1 MGTVRR
7 SKQKEIIYNALL
19 EEPCH
24 PTADTLYNKLKPE
37 NPNLSLATVYRNLN
51 QFASQGKILKIRVPD
66 GSDRFDGSIHKH
78 FHGFCTQCGEVFDIE
93 AEELEGIEEKI
104 MNISTFKVTQYILV
118 IYGICNK
125 CREKEI
131 H

>member
-7 SKQKEIIYNALL
+7 SKQKEIIYNALM

-24 PTADTLYNKLKPE
+24 PTADTLYNKLKPD
-37 NPNLSLATVYRNLN
+37 LSLATVYRNLN
-51 QFASQGKILKIRVPD
+51 QFAAQGKILKIQVPD

-78 FHGFCTQCGEVFDIE
+78 FHGFCTHCGEVFDIE
-93 AEELEGIEEKI
+93 ENELEGIEEKI
-104 MNISTFKVTQYILV
+104 MNVSTLKVTQYNLV

-125 CREKEI
+125 CREDI

>member
-1 MGTVRR
+1 MGTLRR
-7 SKQKEIIYNALL
+7 SRQKEIIYNALA

-51 QFASQGKILKIRVPD
+51 NFAAQGKIIKIQVPD
-66 GSDRFDGSIHKH
+66 GSDRFDASIHKH
-78 FHGFCTQCGEVFDIE
+78 FHGFCTKCGEVFDID
-93 AEELEGIEEKI
+93 ARELSGIEEKI
-104 MNISTFKVTQYILV
+104 MNVSTFKVTQYNLV
-118 IYGICNK
+118 LYGICDK
-125 CREKEI
+125 CRKEDI